1 MKKVPTCPVCGNP
14 MEGPR
19 EEWPSFPFCGKKCRT
34 IDLGRWL
41 TGDYELPA
49 VEPDETEVDDS
60 ESS

>member
-1 MKKVPTCPVCGNP
+1 MKKVPTCPVCGNAL
-14 MEGPR
+14 EGER
-19 EEWPSFPFCGKKCRT
+19 EQWPLFPFCGKKCRT

-49 VEPDETEVDDS
+49 VEPDEAELDD